1 MRTLSLSLADS
12 KASQKTCSELS
23 LPFPMLINVIEHL
36 CATQRLPIQLIS
48 FQIVCHF
55 PQWIIECFSFSAF
68 PSNVFSH
75 AVSEHWHSSRS
86 LNIPLSTGPPSLW
99 PNASNFVTLDIHEN
113 APIDL
118 LCPVTYTSDLSIQWA
133 KNNEEL
139 DPMWS
144 TGNLEI
150 KRLILKIQRAQS
162 TDAGLY
168 RCNVVNGFG
177 NVQAQF
183 RVNVQ
188 GSSRRRVSSNERIVL
203 VHLANGTVPHPVASN
218 EPMAWDLDSLSGGNS
233 KHGIDLRWEYSRFVE
248 APEFLARGDEAP
260 AGATT
265 VIQPEGTTVQLKC
278 LASGKPLPE
287 IRWKKN
293 GKILSEDEYGVTQ

>member
-1 MRTLSLSLADS
+1 M
-12 KASQKTCSELS
+12 
-23 LPFPMLINVIEHL
+23 
-36 CATQRLPIQLIS
+36 
-48 FQIVCHF
+48 
-55 PQWIIECFSFSAF
+55 
-68 PSNVFSH
+68 FSH
-75 AVSEHWHSSRS
+75 AVSEHWHSYPS
-86 LNIPLSTGPPSLW
+86 LNIPLRTGPPFLW

-113 APIDL
+113 APIEL

-177 NVQAQF
+177 NIQAQF

-188 GSSRRRVSSNERIVL
+188 GRSRRCVSRDARIFSVY
-203 VHLANGTVPHPVASN
+203 LANGTMPHPVASN
-218 EPMAWDLDSLSGGNS
+218 EPMAWDLDSLSGGTWNTAL
-233 KHGIDLRWEYSRFVE
+233 IWDENILVFVE

-293 GKILSEDEYGVTQ
+293 SRILSEDEYGVTQ